1 MQRRIVIW
9 IAVAIALMFLT
20 GGGALFA
27 YHQYKQNRP
36 APVWVP
42 LPINPELPDAKRD
55 EIIEKLR
62 KELSE
67 PAVLTRISKDLGL
80 PRAWNLPSD
89 DAAAEEIRQR
99 MFIRA
104 GEADTPMGKV
114 PAIHFGMSG
123 KNKERELN
131 GRIAV
136 RMMDDVWKILDIKPP
151 QKNQQ

>member
-9 IAVAIALMFLT
+9 IAVALALMAVT
-20 GGGALFA
+20 GGAGLIA
-27 YHQYKQNRP
+27 YRNYKQNLP

-62 KELSE
+62 KQLGE
-67 PAVLTRISKDLGL
+67 PQVLDQISKDLGL
-80 PRAWNLPSD
+80 ARTWNLASD
-89 DAAAEEIRQR
+89 QEASARIRQR
-99 MFIRA
+99 MFIRP

-114 PAIHFGMSG
+114 PAIHFGMNG
-123 KNKERELN
+123 KAKERDLS

-136 RMMDDVWKILDIKPP
+136 RMMDDVWKLLDIKPP
-151 QKNQQ
+151 PKP